1 MLAGIITAYF
11 TVPVSYAGTSERE
24 AVYSE
29 VSEFKL
35 LLPVEAQARQV
46 MEGNMND
53 KQILDTL
60 DCRKDSMCFGG
71 ERSATSMT
79 EFHLRSGHRLWLI
92 SGSDS
97 AKLGEIAHS
106 DFPFRPMRITGKAKG
121 WNKMRIKK
129 ITAYIA
135 AVMLAV
141 LFAGAFAGC
150 TGETVK
156 QHMNL
161 LMEPAIFLVLVI
173 IKASNLK
180 SLQLYALTTKRKK
193 TVSILGQ
200 SLTGMYRE
208 SQVQNGTNGIIDKYV
223 DLTDVVE
230 NGHMGNRF
238 WVTYPEGKVCGAD
251 FDEAVKISENGEQT
265 ADAARAFLS
274 DYVDMERFKF
284 DNSEDY
290 DDGSITYNFRL
301 KSQPAYSDS
310 TEMCWVKLDPQG
322 NVKEFYYAPYN
333 TDWMKK

>member
-1 MLAGIITAYF
+1 
-11 TVPVSYAGTSERE
+11 
-24 AVYSE
+24 
-29 VSEFKL
+29 
-35 LLPVEAQARQV
+35 
-46 MEGNMND
+46 
-53 KQILDTL
+53 
-60 DCRKDSMCFGG
+60 
-71 ERSATSMT
+71 
-79 EFHLRSGHRLWLI
+79 
-92 SGSDS
+92 
-97 AKLGEIAHS
+97 
-106 DFPFRPMRITGKAKG
+106 
-121 WNKMRIKK
+121 MRIKK

-156 QHMNL
+156 TAY
-161 LMEPAIFLVLVI
+161 EPIDGTCDFLSI
-173 IKASNLK
+173 GNYK
-180 SLQLYALTTKRKK
+180 SFKFEKLETVRDDHEEEK

-208 SQVQNGTNGIIDKYV
+208 SQVQNGTNGVIDKYV

-333 TDWMKK
+333 TDWMKNENIRPDTEALHQAVDKMVKKIYSGCSGFEYKLSEASTIAADKDGNLVLSYLVRVTVNGKYHDNSEGYGRCYAYTGYNINDFINTN